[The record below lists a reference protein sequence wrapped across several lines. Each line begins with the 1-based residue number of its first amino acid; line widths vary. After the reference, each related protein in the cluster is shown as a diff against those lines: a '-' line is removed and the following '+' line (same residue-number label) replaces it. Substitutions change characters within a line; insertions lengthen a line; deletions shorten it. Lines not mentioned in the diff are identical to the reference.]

1 MFTYICIYI
10 LSLILGKYL
19 ITSIAALS
27 LCNCLGKVMSM
38 RTFGVGKI
46 RKMHSKWQLVVPYRE
61 MDGAHH
67 TATKMTP
74 LVHGEKTRAQAE
86 ELLLKW
92 RDSLV
97 AQDAAE
103 DVSKAH
109 ESKILALTTAG
120 IINHSSS
127 ALQTRFQD
135 YATKYINDR
144 KLSRSTG
151 KPLENM
157 TKNGYHLTLKNQ
169 VIPYLPPDVK
179 VCDVSHEMVE
189 DMLFL
194 LQVEKNYSSSTVTK
208 ALNLVRAVL
217 NYAQE
222 HDGLQTNACRGI
234 RAPKK
239 GAPRLNVLYTEEVPK
254 FAAQLASMQQIP
266 AVTTARLALSCGM
279 RVGEIAA
286 LTIGNCSLQDG
297 FIHVIANIAKSDG
310 LNGKGHSYK
319 KEPKTEAGKRDIPI
333 NSSIRDIIESR
344 KTVIHE
350 ELSKDY
356 LNALPTSLHLVG
368 DLKGNWTSTNSL
380 SKQFSTISKSLNI
393 SGSMG
398 KPVTLQDLRH
408 TFATYALAK
417 HANIKDVQAILGHA
431 SAQVTLDIYAAS
443 DPTERISMM
452 EMLAL

>member
-10 LSLILGKYL
+10 LYCKLGKFFKPVLPLNLMYR
-19 ITSIAALS
+19 
-27 LCNCLGKVMSM
+27 LGKVMNM

-46 RKMHSKWQLVVPYRE
+46 RQMNSKWQLVVPYRE
-61 MDGAHH
+61 ADGAHH
-67 TATKMTP
+67 TATKMTT
-74 LVHGEKTRAQAE
+74 LVYGEKTRAKAE
-86 ELLLKW
+86 ELLLTW
-92 RDSLV
+92 RDFLV
-97 AQDAAE
+97 AQDAAK
-103 DVSKAH
+103 DVSKAY

-120 IINHSSS
+120 TINHNSP
-127 ALQTRFQD
+127 ALQKRFQD
-135 YATKYINDR
+135 YATEYIYNR

-157 TKNGYHLTLKNQ
+157 TKKGYLLTLNNQ
-169 VIPYLPPDVK
+169 VVPNLPQDVK
-179 VCDVSHEMVE
+179 VCNVTHEMVE
-189 DMLFL
+189 DMLFF
-194 LQVEKNYSSSTVTK
+194 LQVEKNYSNSTVTK
-208 ALNLVRAVL
+208 AFNLVRAVL
-217 NYAQE
+217 AYAQE
-222 HDGLQTNACRGI
+222 HDGLKTNACRGL

-239 GAPRLNVLYTEEVPK
+239 GTPRQNVLYTEEVPK

-286 LTIGNCSLQDG
+286 LTLGNCSLQEG

-310 LNGKGHSYK
+310 LDGKGHSYK
-319 KEPKTEAGKRDIPI
+319 KEPKTEAGKRDIPM
-333 NSSIRDIIESR
+333 NSSIREIIESR
-344 KTVIHE
+344 KALIHE
-350 ELSKDY
+350 ELSEDN
-356 LNALPTSLHLVG
+356 LNVLPPSLYLVG
-368 DLKGNWTSTNSL
+368 DLESNWRSTNSL

-443 DPTERISMM
+443 VPAERISMM
-452 EMLAL
+452 EMLAF